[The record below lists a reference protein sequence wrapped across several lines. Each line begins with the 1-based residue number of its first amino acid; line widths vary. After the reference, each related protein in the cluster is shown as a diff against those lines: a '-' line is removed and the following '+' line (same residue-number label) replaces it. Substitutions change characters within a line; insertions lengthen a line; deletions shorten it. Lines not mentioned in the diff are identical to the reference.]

1 MNAINKPL
9 VPALVQDKHFQGNLH
24 AYLTQFFNGAPPP
37 EAMEIDSWRE
47 LQDYLA
53 GFIAPT
59 LPACA
64 GRAEHRI
71 YGFEKDHLPSLLLK
85 HILF

>member
-9 VPALVQDKHFQGNLH
+9 LPAFVQDKPFQGDFH
-24 AYLTQFFNGAPPP
+24 AYLTQFFNGPPPP
-37 EAMEIDSWRE
+37 EALEIESWHE

-64 GRAEHRI
+64 GMAEHRI

>member
-9 VPALVQDKHFQGNLH
+9 LPAHVQYKPFQGDIH
-24 AYLTQFFNGAPPP
+24 AYLTQFFNGAIPP
-37 EAMEIDSWRE
+37 EALEIDSWPE
-47 LQDYLA
+47 LQDYLS
-53 GFIAPT
+53 GFVAPT
-59 LPACA
+59 LPSPA
-64 GRAEHRI
+64 RMAEHRI